1 MIVAGNLAK
10 GGAEKQIY
18 LLADS
23 LLKNGNSVSVVC
35 LTRGE
40 YYQRKIEN
48 AGIAVQWVGQSP
60 SILARCLEI
69 FRIAR
74 KVQPDVIYSGH
85 FYCNLYA
92 AITGRLVARLSIGSL
107 RNDGVHEVQRNGK
120 WGVALLQAADAV
132 FANSQQACWNAIDLG
147 RKPETLFY
155 FPNAIYVAEMA
166 EVDVLENLPD
176 DQRVSFLFLGRLIS
190 QKRADLFIDAL
201 ADLVAAGMDCLG
213 IIAGDGEERS
223 KLQQQAQAR
232 GLDEANIIFMG
243 AVEESADLLLRT
255 DALAL
260 CSDFEGFPNVILE
273 AMAAGIP
280 VIATRVGAVGE
291 LIRDGWNGILINPG
305 SVDELKQAMKKMAA
319 SQSLRRSMGM
329 NGRQIVIREFNAEG
343 QSAKFLKLVG
353 MAARQKNKKALFR
366 LLD

>member
-1 MIVAGNLAK
+1 
-10 GGAEKQIY
+10 
-18 LLADS
+18 
-23 LLKNGNSVSVVC
+23 
-35 LTRGE
+35 
-40 YYQRKIEN
+40 
-48 AGIAVQWVGQSP
+48 
-60 SILARCLEI
+60 
-69 FRIAR
+69 
-74 KVQPDVIYSGH
+74 
-85 FYCNLYA
+85 
-92 AITGRLVARLSIGSL
+92 
-107 RNDGVHEVQRNGK
+107 
-120 WGVALLQAADAV
+120 
-132 FANSQQACWNAIDLG
+132 
-147 RKPETLFY
+147 
-155 FPNAIYVAEMA
+155 
-166 EVDVLENLPD
+166 
-176 DQRVSFLFLGRLIS
+176 
-190 QKRADLFIDAL
+190 
-201 ADLVAAGMDCLG
+201 MDCLG

-329 NGRQIVIREFNAEG
+329 NGRQIVIREFNAQG

-353 MAARQKNKKALFR
+353 IAARQKIKKALFR
-366 LLD
+366 LLDYRFSKRILNEIALNSLGWPNVREESRMGYNPGRDTGRFVCP